1 LLSYYIELAI
11 RSLKRNVALTALVV
25 AAVGIGIGTCMTEFS
40 VMYVL
45 LGNPLPD
52 KSARLVVPQIDAWGP
67 DSRDTPTGGA
77 VELPDQ
83 LTYRD
88 AMALM
93 QAHKALRQTAMY
105 GIGPN
110 VTPAQGRPFHASGRA
125 AYADFFTMFEAPF
138 RSGGPWSAV
147 EDAQHANVA
156 VLSTRLAEKL
166 FQHAEAVGKIITL
179 DGRDYRIVG
188 VLAPWQLIP
197 RIYDMSQNAA
207 LDAEDVYVPFA
218 TAIDRQLRHYG
229 HDSCNSTSAPGWLG
243 HLNSEC
249 VWIQFW
255 AELPSAA
262 AIPDYRRYLLGYA
275 SGQRAAGRFHW
286 APLVFVHTVPEWI
299 GLKKVVPDEVKLGTL
314 IALGFLVVC
323 LINAVGL
330 MLARFSGRAAELG
343 VRRALGAS
351 RWHIFCQCLTESAM
365 IGVLGGALGIG
376 LTAIGQASERALD
389 GGDGPA
395 IRLLYSLN
403 KEMVLMTVA
412 AAVAATVC
420 SGLYPT
426 WRASRVQPAL
436 QLKTD

>member
-1 LLSYYIELAI
+1 MIWYYIELAI
-11 RSLKRNVALTALVV
+11 RGLKRNVALTLLVIT
-25 AAVGIGIGTCMTEFS
+25 AVGIGIGTCMTEFS

-45 LGNPLPD
+45 LGNPVPD
-52 KSARLVVPQIDAWGP
+52 KSSRLVVPQIDAWGP
-67 DSRDTPTGGA
+67 DSRSAPGGGA
-77 VELPDQ
+77 IELPDQ

-93 QAHKALRQTAMY
+93 QGHKALRQTAMY

-110 VTPAQGRPFHASGRA
+110 VTPSQGRPFHASGRA

-138 RSGGPWSAV
+138 RFGGPWSPA

-156 VLSTRLAEKL
+156 VLSARLADRL
-166 FQHAEAVGKIITL
+166 FQHADAVGKTLTL

-197 RIYDMSQNAA
+197 RVYDMSQNAA
-207 LDAEDVYVPFA
+207 LDAEDVYVPFT

-229 HDSCNSTSAPGWLG
+229 HDSCNSSPAPGWLG

-249 VWIQFW
+249 VWVQFW

-262 AIPDYRRYLLGYA
+262 AKSDYRRYLLGYVA
-275 SGQRAAGRFHW
+275 DQRAAGRFHW
-286 APLVFVHTVPEWI
+286 APLAFVSTLPEWI
-299 GLKKVVPDEVKLGTL
+299 AQKKVVPDEVKLGTL

-330 MLARFSGRAAELG
+330 MLARFSGRAGELG

-351 RWHIFCQCLTESAM
+351 RWHIFCQCLTESAI
-365 IGVLGGALGIG
+365 IGLLGGALGIG

-389 GGDGPA
+389 GGDGVV
-395 IRLLYSLN
+395 IRLLYSIN
-403 KEMVLMTVA
+403 QETVLMTVG
-412 AAVAATVC
+412 AAVLATVC